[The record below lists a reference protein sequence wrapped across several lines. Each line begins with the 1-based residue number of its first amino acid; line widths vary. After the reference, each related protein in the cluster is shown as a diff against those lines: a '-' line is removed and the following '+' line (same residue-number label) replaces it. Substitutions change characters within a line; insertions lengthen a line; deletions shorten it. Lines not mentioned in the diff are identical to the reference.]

1 MSQPC
6 PDCGFQFNC
15 MCSLMPKLTS
25 EHNILLLMHPNEL
38 TRDTNTGQLLEQ
50 CQLNIERVIW
60 DRKQPPAELLS
71 LLADPSR
78 YPVLLFPSEE
88 SVTLEH
94 VALQSQQQTKTP
106 LFMILDATWQEAR
119 KMINKSRWLESIPTM
134 ALSASAD
141 SQYQLRRN
149 QQQGNL
155 CTFEVAAHLLGQLG
169 EQNNQQK
176 MLTFFAHYLA
186 LFQAEKSGHAL
197 KQSPSSR
204 N

>member
-6 PDCGFQFNC
+6 PTCGFQFNC

-38 TRDTNTGQLLEQ
+38 KRDTNTGQLLEQ

-60 DRKQPPAELLS
+60 YRKQPPAELLT

-78 YPVLLFPSEE
+78 YPVLLFPCEE
-88 SVTLEH
+88 SITLEH
-94 VALQSQQQTKTP
+94 VVLQSQQQTKTP
-106 LFMILDATWQEAR
+106 LFIILDATWQEAR
-119 KMINKSRWLESIPTM
+119 KMINKSRWLEGIPTM
-134 ALSASAD
+134 GLSASAD

-169 EQNNQQK
+169 EQNNQQQ
-176 MLTFFAHYLA
+176 MQRFFAHYLA

-197 KQSPSSR
+197 KR
-204 N
+204 

>member
-6 PDCGFQFNC
+6 PTCGFQFNC

-38 TRDTNTGQLLEQ
+38 KRDTNTGQLLEQ

-60 DRKQPPAELLS
+60 DRKQPPAELLT

-78 YPVLLFPSEE
+78 YPVLLFPCEE
-88 SVTLEH
+88 SITLED
-94 VALQSQQQTKTP
+94 VVLQSQQQTKTP
-106 LFMILDATWQEAR
+106 LFIILDATWQEAR
-119 KMINKSRWLESIPTM
+119 KMINKSRWLEGIPTM
-134 ALSASAD
+134 GLSASAD

-169 EQNNQQK
+169 EQNNQQQ
-176 MLTFFAHYLA
+176 MQRFFAHYLA

-197 KQSPSSR
+197 KR
-204 N
+204 

>member
-1 MSQPC
+1 
-6 PDCGFQFNC
+6 
-15 MCSLMPKLTS
+15 MCSLVPKLTS

-60 DRKQPPAELLS
+60 DRKQPPAELLAR
-71 LLADPSR
+71 LADPSL

-106 LFMILDATWQEAR
+106 LFIILDATWQEAR

-197 KQSPSSR
+197 KQSLS
-204 N
+204 

>member
-6 PDCGFQFNC
+6 PTCGFQFNC

-38 TRDTNTGQLLEQ
+38 KRDTNTGQLLEQ
-50 CQLNIERVIW
+50 CQLSIERVIW
-60 DRKQPPAELLS
+60 DRKQPPAELLT

-78 YPVLLFPSEE
+78 YPVLLFPCEE
-88 SVTLEH
+88 SITLEH
-94 VALQSQQQTKTP
+94 VVLQSQQQTKTP
-106 LFMILDATWQEAR
+106 LFIILDATWQEAR
-119 KMINKSRWLESIPTM
+119 KMINKSRWLEGIPTM
-134 ALSASAD
+134 GLSASAD

-169 EQNNQQK
+169 EQNNQQQ
-176 MLTFFAHYLA
+176 MQRFFAHYLA

-197 KQSPSSR
+197 KR
-204 N
+204 

>member
-6 PDCGFQFNC
+6 PTCGFQFNC
-15 MCSLMPKLTS
+15 MCSLMPKLNS

-38 TRDTNTGQLLEQ
+38 KRDTNTGQLLEQ
-50 CQLNIERVIW
+50 CQLSIERVIW
-60 DRKQPPAELLS
+60 DRKQPPAELLT

-78 YPVLLFPSEE
+78 YPVLLFPCEE
-88 SVTLEH
+88 SITLEH
-94 VALQSQQQTKTP
+94 VVLQSQQQTKTP
-106 LFMILDATWQEAR
+106 LFIILDATWQEAR
-119 KMINKSRWLESIPTM
+119 KMINKSRWLEGIPTM
-134 ALSASAD
+134 GLSASAD

-169 EQNNQQK
+169 EQNNQQQ
-176 MLTFFAHYLA
+176 MQRFFAHYLT

-197 KQSPSSR
+197 KR
-204 N
+204 

>member
-6 PDCGFQFNC
+6 PNCGFQFNC
-15 MCSLMPKLTS
+15 MCSLVPKLTS

-60 DRKQPPAELLS
+60 DRKQPPADLLAR
-71 LLADPSR
+71 LADPSL
-78 YPVLLFPSEE
+78 YPVILFPSEE

-106 LFMILDATWQEAR
+106 LFIILDATWQEAR

>member
-6 PDCGFQFNC
+6 PTCGFQFNC

-38 TRDTNTGQLLEQ
+38 KRDTNTGQLLEH

-78 YPVLLFPSEE
+78 YPVLLFPCEE
-88 SVTLEH
+88 SITLED
-94 VALQSQQQTKTP
+94 VVLQSQQQTKTP
-106 LFMILDATWQEAR
+106 LFIILDATWQEAR
-119 KMINKSRWLESIPTM
+119 KMINKSLWLEGIPTM
-134 ALSASAD
+134 GLSASAD

-169 EQNNQQK
+169 EQNNQQQ
-176 MLTFFAHYLA
+176 MQRFFAHYLA

-197 KQSPSSR
+197 KR
-204 N
+204 

>member
-1 MSQPC
+1 MILSIVRSWYCESADVDSAIVGILSNQR
-6 PDCGFQFNC
+6 
-15 MCSLMPKLTS
+15 
-25 EHNILLLMHPNEL
+25 LLLIIL
-38 TRDTNTGQLLEQ
+38 RAS
-50 CQLNIERVIW
+50 CQ
-60 DRKQPPAELLS
+60 
-71 LLADPSR
+71 
-78 YPVLLFPSEE
+78 
-88 SVTLEH
+88 
-94 VALQSQQQTKTP
+94 VASK
-106 LFMILDATWQEAR
+106 I
-119 KMINKSRWLESIPTM
+119 INRSRWLESIPTM

-197 KQSPSSR
+197 KQSPS
-204 N
+204 

>member
-6 PDCGFQFNC
+6 PTCGFQFNC

-38 TRDTNTGQLLEQ
+38 KRDTNTGQLLEQ

-78 YPVLLFPSEE
+78 YPVLLFPCEE
-88 SVTLEH
+88 SITLEE
-94 VALQSQQQTKTP
+94 VVLQSQQQTKTP
-106 LFMILDATWQEAR
+106 LFIILDATWQEAR
-119 KMINKSRWLESIPTM
+119 KMINKSLWLEGIPTM
-134 ALSASAD
+134 GLSASAD

-169 EQNNQQK
+169 EQNNQQQ
-176 MLTFFAHYLA
+176 MQRFFAHYLA

-197 KQSPSSR
+197 KR
-204 N
+204 

>member
-6 PDCGFQFNC
+6 PTCGFQFNC

-38 TRDTNTGQLLEQ
+38 KRDTNTGQLLEQ
-50 CQLNIERVIW
+50 CQLSIERVIW
-60 DRKQPPAELLS
+60 DRKQPPAELLT
-71 LLADPSR
+71 LLADPWR
-78 YPVLLFPSEE
+78 YPVLLFPCEE
-88 SVTLEH
+88 SITLEH
-94 VALQSQQQTKTP
+94 VVLQSQQQTKTP
-106 LFMILDATWQEAR
+106 LFIILDATWQEAR
-119 KMINKSRWLESIPTM
+119 KMINKSRWLEGIPTM
-134 ALSASAD
+134 GLSASAD

-169 EQNNQQK
+169 EQNNQQQ
-176 MLTFFAHYLA
+176 MQRFFAHYLA

-197 KQSPSSR
+197 KR
-204 N
+204 

>member
-6 PDCGFQFNC
+6 PTCGFQFNC

-38 TRDTNTGQLLEQ
+38 KRDTNTGQLLEQ

-60 DRKQPPAELLS
+60 DRKQPPAELLT

-78 YPVLLFPSEE
+78 YPVLLFPCEE
-88 SVTLEH
+88 SITLEH
-94 VALQSQQQTKTP
+94 VVLQSQQQTKTP
-106 LFMILDATWQEAR
+106 LFIILDATWQEAR
-119 KMINKSRWLESIPTM
+119 KMINKSRWLEGIPTM
-134 ALSASAD
+134 GLSASAD

-169 EQNNQQK
+169 EQNNQQQ
-176 MLTFFAHYLA
+176 MQRFFAHYLA

-197 KQSPSSR
+197 KR
-204 N
+204 

>member
-6 PDCGFQFNC
+6 PTCGFQFNC

-38 TRDTNTGQLLEQ
+38 KRDTNTGQLLEQ

-78 YPVLLFPSEE
+78 YPVLLFPCEE
-88 SVTLEH
+88 SITLED
-94 VALQSQQQTKTP
+94 VVLQSQQQTKTP
-106 LFMILDATWQEAR
+106 LFIILDATWQEAR
-119 KMINKSRWLESIPTM
+119 KMINKSLWLEGIPTM
-134 ALSASAD
+134 GLSASAD

-169 EQNNQQK
+169 EQNNQQQ
-176 MLTFFAHYLA
+176 MQRFFAHYLA

-197 KQSPSSR
+197 KR
-204 N
+204 

>member
-6 PDCGFQFNC
+6 PTCGFQFNC

-38 TRDTNTGQLLEQ
+38 KRDTNTGQLLEQ

-60 DRKQPPAELLS
+60 DRKQPPAELLT

-78 YPVLLFPSEE
+78 YPVLLFPCEE
-88 SVTLEH
+88 SITLED
-94 VALQSQQQTKTP
+94 VVLQSQQQTKTP
-106 LFMILDATWQEAR
+106 LFIILDATWQEAR
-119 KMINKSRWLESIPTM
+119 KMINKSRWLEGIPTM
-134 ALSASAD
+134 RLSASAD

-169 EQNNQQK
+169 EQNNQQQ
-176 MLTFFAHYLA
+176 MQRFFAHYLA

-197 KQSPSSR
+197 KR
-204 N
+204 

>member
-6 PDCGFQFNC
+6 PTCGFQFNC

-38 TRDTNTGQLLEQ
+38 KRDTNTGQLLEQ

-60 DRKQPPAELLS
+60 DRKQPPAELLT

-78 YPVLLFPSEE
+78 YPVLLFPCEE
-88 SVTLEH
+88 TITLED
-94 VALQSQQQTKTP
+94 VVLQSQQQTKTP
-106 LFMILDATWQEAR
+106 LFIILDATWQEAR
-119 KMINKSRWLESIPTM
+119 KMINKSRWLEGIPTM
-134 ALSASAD
+134 GLSASAD

-169 EQNNQQK
+169 EQNNQQQ
-176 MLTFFAHYLA
+176 MQRFFAHYLA

-197 KQSPSSR
+197 KR
-204 N
+204 

>member
-6 PDCGFQFNC
+6 PTCGFQFNC

-38 TRDTNTGQLLEQ
+38 KRDTNTGQLLEQ

-60 DRKQPPAELLS
+60 DRKQPPAELLT

-78 YPVLLFPSEE
+78 YPVLLFPCEE
-88 SVTLEH
+88 SITLEH
-94 VALQSQQQTKTP
+94 VVLQSQQQTKTP
-106 LFMILDATWQEAR
+106 LFIILDATWQEAR
-119 KMINKSRWLESIPTM
+119 KMINKSLWLEGIPTM
-134 ALSASAD
+134 GLSASAD

-169 EQNNQQK
+169 EQNNQQQ
-176 MLTFFAHYLA
+176 MQRFFAHYLA

-197 KQSPSSR
+197 KR
-204 N
+204 

>member
-6 PDCGFQFNC
+6 PNCGFQFNC
-15 MCSLMPKLTS
+15 MCSLVPKLTS

-50 CQLNIERVIW
+50 CQLNIEQVTW
-60 DRKQPPAELLS
+60 DRKQPPVELLAR
-71 LLADPSR
+71 LADPSL

-106 LFMILDATWQEAR
+106 LFIILDATWQEAR

-134 ALSASAD
+134 ALSTSAD

-197 KQSPSSR
+197 KQSPS
-204 N
+204 

>member
-6 PDCGFQFNC
+6 PTCGFQFNC

-38 TRDTNTGQLLEQ
+38 KRDTNTGQLLEQ

-60 DRKQPPAELLS
+60 DRKQPPAELLT

-78 YPVLLFPSEE
+78 YPVLLFPCEE
-88 SVTLEH
+88 SITLED
-94 VALQSQQQTKTP
+94 VVLQSQQQTKTP
-106 LFMILDATWQEAR
+106 LFIILDATWQEAR
-119 KMINKSRWLESIPTM
+119 KMINKSLWLEGIPTM
-134 ALSASAD
+134 GLSASAD

-169 EQNNQQK
+169 EQNNQQQ
-176 MLTFFAHYLA
+176 MQRFFAHYLA

-197 KQSPSSR
+197 KR
-204 N
+204 

>member
-6 PDCGFQFNC
+6 PTCGFQFNC

-38 TRDTNTGQLLEQ
+38 KRDTNTGQLLEQ
-50 CQLNIERVIW
+50 CQLSIERVIW
-60 DRKQPPAELLS
+60 DRKQPPAELLT

-78 YPVLLFPSEE
+78 YPVLLFPCEE
-88 SVTLEH
+88 SITLEH
-94 VALQSQQQTKTP
+94 VVLQSQQQTKTP
-106 LFMILDATWQEAR
+106 LFIILDATWQEAR
-119 KMINKSRWLESIPTM
+119 KMINKSRWLEGIPTM
-134 ALSASAD
+134 GLSASAD
-141 SQYQLRRN
+141 SQYHLRRN

-169 EQNNQQK
+169 EQNNQQQ
-176 MLTFFAHYLA
+176 MQRFFAHYLA

-197 KQSPSSR
+197 KR
-204 N
+204 

>member
-6 PDCGFQFNC
+6 PNCGFQFNC
-15 MCSLMPKLTS
+15 MCSLVPKLTS

-60 DRKQPPAELLS
+60 DRKQPPAELLAR
-71 LLADPSR
+71 LADLSL

-94 VALQSQQQTKTP
+94 VALQSQQQTKNP
-106 LFMILDATWQEAR
+106 LFIILDATWQEAR

-176 MLTFFAHYLA
+176 MLKFFAHYLA

-197 KQSPSSR
+197 KQSPS
-204 N
+204 